1 MGPEDITVVAGE
13 TRTDE
18 RPGMSD
24 TVNLFDQSPLDT
36 ELNPILADKMRRN
49 REFSDL
55 AAAQNQQLE
64 AQRPATEEA
73 EVDVNTRLAL
83 LEQEA
88 EANRL
93 EATKWRLKVART
105 EEKLKKNQK
114 RLNEL
119 QQQPQVVP
127 QQQYVDPRMLI
138 GRGPEDVI
146 TGQDAANL
154 FMSMATALGNQLRQ
168 NNEYIME
175 QLRSEKQPSEVDPD
189 IEATLVEAH
198 PWLESLDDASRAKA
212 MADLARTD
220 TAPQAPPQPKPRPI
234 TGPKVEQARA
244 RVREMGHIEQSNR
257 GSEAERRGQTPAV
270 TGRQALIAEYND
282 VVKKPGGSTKALEIL
297 AKLGAGL
304 QDEF

>member
-64 AQRPATEEA
+64 AQRPAPDEA
-73 EVDVNTRLAL
+73 EVDVNTRLTE
-83 LEQEA
+83 LEEQA

-93 EATKWRLKVART
+93 EATKWRLKAART
-105 EEKLKKNQK
+105 EEKLKKHQK
-114 RLNEL
+114 RLTEL
-119 QQQPQVVP
+119 QQQPQVYP
-127 QQQYVDPRMLI
+127 QQQYIDPRQLI

-154 FMSMATALGNQLRQ
+154 FMSMASALGNQLQR
-168 NNEYIME
+168 NNETILE
-175 QLRSEKQPSEVDPD
+175 QLRSEKELPEVDPD

-198 PWLESLDDASRAKA
+198 PWLESLDEASRAKA

-220 TAPQAPPQPKPRPI
+220 TAPAAPQPKPRPI

-244 RVREMGHIEQSNR
+244 RVREMGHIESSNR

-282 VVKKPGGSTKALEIL
+282 AVKKPGGSTRALEIL
-297 AKLGAGL
+297 AKLGAGI